1 MSKFDKKVYEFNK
14 TTNNEK
20 KYLSYNGKEYEI
32 NCGYKTLKYVMKALK
47 KIDDVEDETEE
58 LEKIIIELIGE
69 KAFNA
74 IVDNS
79 FTIEDF
85 TTLFKIILAA
95 AQGVEPEDMDDFF
108 SETNK

>member
-1 MSKFDKKVYEFNK
+1 MSKFDKKIYEFNK

-47 KIDDVEDETEE
+47 KIDNAEDETDEIE
-58 LEKIIIELIGE
+58 NIIIELIGE
-69 KAFNA
+69 KAFNS

-85 TTLFKIILAA
+85 TILFRTILGAV
-95 AQGVEPEDMDDFF
+95 QGVEPEDMDEFF
-108 SETNK
+108 SEAN